1 MLNLTHV
8 PGKNCGHI
16 VLYALSTCGWCR
28 KTRKLLE
35 EMGIDFYY
43 IYVDLLQGEESSQAR
58 QEMLRRNPRGS
69 FPTIVVNDETS
80 ISGFDEEQIRKLS
93 GV

>member
-1 MLNLTHV
+1 MLNFNHV

-28 KTRKLLE
+28 KARKLLE
-35 EMGIDFYY
+35 EMGIEYSY
-43 IYVDLLQGEESSQAR
+43 IYVDLLQGEESSRAR
-58 QEMLRRNPRGS
+58 QEMLRWNPRGS
-69 FPTIVVNDETS
+69 FPTIVVNGETG
-80 ISGFDEEQIRKLS
+80 IAGFDEEQLRKLS

>member
-8 PGKNCGHI
+8 PGKNHGRI

-28 KTRKLLE
+28 KTRNLLE
-35 EMGIDFYY
+35 EMGVDFFY
-43 IYVDLLQGEESSQAR
+43 IYVDLLQGEESFQAKK
-58 QEMLRRNPRGS
+58 EVLRLNPRGS

-80 ISGFDEEQIRKLS
+80 IAGFDEEQIRKL
-93 GV
+93 GGM

>member
-1 MLNLTHV
+1 MLNLTYV

-28 KTRKLLE
+28 KTRNLLE
-35 EMGIDFYY
+35 EMGIEYYY

-58 QEMLRRNPRGS
+58 QEMLRFNPRGS
-69 FPTIVVNDETS
+69 FPTIVVNGETC
-80 ISGFDEEQIRKLS
+80 IAGFDEEQIRKLS